1 MNFDTTVRYFFIGL
15 FIFMAFWLGPP
26 FIKAFRENTKYSGNP
41 LVSYQIN
48 SIDIQTAYFEMDGG
62 SRGRWPELKIAD
74 EHDFNYKL
82 NLYRIRELNLV
93 GSFFSDFEKH
103 NEIIYIA
110 GQDHFFKS
118 NVRYESSLKIL
129 SIQAVFQS
137 RAPLAEV
144 NNELRNPKIYFN
156 HITKKPT
163 KGVIEVDVKSM
174 KYMKNGVVYEY
185 TVSEKDCDYCYIK
198 DIRIL
203 N

>member
-26 FIKAFRENTKYSGNP
+26 FIKAFREITKYSANP
-41 LVSYQIN
+41 LVTYQIN
-48 SIDIQTAYFEMDGG
+48 SNDIQTAYFEMIGG
-62 SRGRWPELKIAD
+62 SRGKFPQLKITD
-74 EHDFNYKL
+74 EHNFNYKL

-93 GSFFSDFEKH
+93 GNFFSDFDRH

-129 SIQAVFQS
+129 AIQAVFQS
-137 RAPLAEV
+137 RAPVSEV
-144 NNELRNPKIYFN
+144 KNELENPNIYFN

-163 KGVIEVDVKSM
+163 KEVIHVDVKYI
-174 KYMKNGVVYEY
+174 KYIKNGVIYE
-185 TVSEKDCDYCYIK
+185 VNKPEKDCDYCYIK
-198 DIRIL
+198 DIKIL